1 MDTFPKAL
9 EAFGIKHLSVS
20 HVKTWDGNR
29 ASWYLKYILKLRSS
43 PVPAM
48 FRGSAVEHGLAV
60 AVASGDDD
68 KGGVAML
75 EEYERLLRD
84 AELSPTSDDAGKE
97 RNNLERYYEHTL
109 LCAAECGLSAETNVT
124 VQQPVERTLD
134 GILSIGYCDFDA
146 PARPYELKTVG
157 RMPSVPKVWD
167 VQQVL
172 MYMAAL
178 EKDEGVL
185 MYATVAPARNKSH
198 PGYRHYVIRNDSNEL
213 ASMGVPSNLGWYD
226 SHAMGICGFLD
237 TYLKAVDGDVER
249 AKEDM
254 KWACAPDLESFM
266 WKRDDD
272 RMLAD
277 KVWST

>member
-9 EAFGIKHLSVS
+9 EAFGITHLSIS
-20 HVKTWDGNR
+20 HIKTWDGNR
-29 ASWYLKYILKLRSS
+29 AAWYLRYILKIKGTA
-43 PVPAM
+43 VPAM

-60 AVASGDDD
+60 AHASGDPD

-75 EEYERLLRD
+75 EEYERLLSD
-84 AELSPTSDDAGKE
+84 AKLNSDSDDAGKE
-97 RNNLERYYEHTL
+97 RNNLERYYLETVD
-109 LCAAECGLSAETNVT
+109 CANICGLTAEADVT
-124 VQQPVERTLD
+124 TQMPVVRTVD
-134 GILSIGYCDFDA
+134 GILSIGYCDFAAKDK
-146 PARPYELKTVG
+146 PYELKTVG
-157 RMPSVPKVWD
+157 RMPTKPKLWD

-178 EKDEGVL
+178 GNDEGVL
-185 MYATVAPARNKSH
+185 MYASPTKNQH
-198 PGYRHYVIRNDSNEL
+198 FVIREGSNEL

-277 KVWST
+277 NVWST